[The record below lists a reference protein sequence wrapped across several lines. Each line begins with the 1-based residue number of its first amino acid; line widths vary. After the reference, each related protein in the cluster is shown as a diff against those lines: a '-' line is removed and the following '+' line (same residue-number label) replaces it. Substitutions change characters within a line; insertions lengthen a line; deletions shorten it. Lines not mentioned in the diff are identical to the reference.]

1 MAIFSKTQFPKYQNP
16 IRITRPYIQPNY
28 LADTINSAIQGYG
41 SIQGMNMQQQLFNA
55 KLKAAQDAKAQQEL
69 NQATYRQ
76 MMQQQMGAPAVNPAP
91 YVGPMGAGPMML
103 GTPAQP
109 GMNPMQ
115 SVAAAMQSNPTANIQ
130 DLIGMASNINTLQN
144 PRVYGQM
151 NEYQRAML
159 ALKAAGMQATQTS
172 RANTAQRGAVSN
184 AMGQWGNV
192 RQGAVPYYIEDPENP
207 GQFINVADQSERVG
221 SIFPRQGGDLPGM
234 GPTRPGEELLV
245 EASKYAKIG
254 GEAGWLAFTDEV
266 LQPIGR
272 ALHDAGWSP
281 TKIKQVYAIMQ
292 QAGYNPRA
300 GYASQRFD
308 YNSAIK
314 AIPSP
319 VVKIMESGR
328 KQSSSSTQ
336 AAAKAELVRKHG

>member
-1 MAIFSKTQFPKYQNP
+1 MGQAHPQM
-16 IRITRPYIQPNY
+16 RPHSEM
-28 LADTINSAIQGYG
+28 T
-41 SIQGMNMQQQLFNA
+41 
-55 KLKAAQDAKAQQEL
+55 
-69 NQATYRQ
+69 T
-76 MMQQQMGAPAVNPAP
+76 
-91 YVGPMGAGPMML
+91 
-103 GTPAQP
+103 QP
-109 GMNPMQ
+109 GMSQME
-115 SVAAAMQSNPTANIQ
+115 SIMAAMQSNPGAKIQ
-130 DLIGMASNINTLQN
+130 DIMAMAGGINALQN

-151 NEYQRAML
+151 NEYQRASL
-159 ALKAAGMQATQTS
+159 ALKAAKMQATQTS
-172 RANTAQRGAVSN
+172 TANTARQGSVGN

-272 ALHDAGWSP
+272 ALHDAGWTD

-292 QAGYNPRA
+292 QAGYNPRT

-319 VVKIMESGR
+319 VVKIMQKNSQR
-328 KQSSSSTQ
+328 TQSSNISTQ
-336 AAAKAELVRKHG
+336 AAESQIF

>member
-1 MAIFSKTQFPKYQNP
+1 MAIYPRTQIPKWQAP
-16 IRITRPYIQPNY
+16 IRITRPYIKPNY
-28 LADTINSAIQGYG
+28 LADTITSAIQGYG
-41 SIQGMNMQQQLFNA
+41 SIQNMNMQQQLFNA
-55 KLKAAQDAKAQQEL
+55 KLKAAADAKAQQEL

-76 MMQQQMGAPAVNPAP
+76 MMQQQMGTPAVNPAP

-115 SVAAAMQSNPTANIQ
+115 SVAAAMQSNPTANMQ

-151 NEYQRAML
+151 TENQKAQL
-159 ALKAAGMQATQTS
+159 ALKAAALQAAQAAK
-172 RANTAQRGAVSN
+172 ANTAQQGSVSN
-184 AMGQWGNV
+184 AMGQWGNI
-192 RQGAVPYYIEDPENP
+192 RQGAVPYYIEDPETP
-207 GQFINVADQSERVG
+207 GQFITVAAQSERVG
-221 SIFPRQGGDLPGM
+221 SIFPTQAGNLPGI
-234 GPTRPGEELLV
+234 GPTQPGKELLV
-245 EASKYAKIG
+245 EASKYAKLG

-272 ALHDAGWSP
+272 TLHNAGWSD
-281 TKIKQVYAIMQ
+281 TRIKQVYAIMQ

-308 YNSAIK
+308 YNAAIG
-314 AIPSP
+314 AIPSD
-319 VVKIMESGR
+319 VMKIMRENAKR
-328 KQSSSSTQ
+328 TQSTNMSTQ
-336 AAAKAELVRKHG
+336 AAERQIF